1 MNGNTSR
8 STNDQWS
15 QRMRTPSD
23 IVRYGH
29 LRNLM
34 TRVGIAMV
42 LLLGSGLGVWA
53 LVTDLDL
60 IGEVHQPA
68 FEHITQAELNDLVAQ
83 GRMSEAFQTAFDV
96 GDRLFETSFNALD
109 GGGANVGDGQRFT
122 RVPRAD
128 LDGPGQWATHRPP
141 RVTGPNA
148 QSCNACHNQPA
159 FDDGAGTIASNNVR
173 DPFHTGNVRS
183 FITRQAP
190 HLFGIGAKQRL
201 AEEMTEELQAIRDQA
216 ITEAM
221 TGGISVTKRLVAK
234 GVEFGFITARPD
246 GSVDTSAVEG
256 VDADLVIRP
265 IEWKGITAS
274 VRAFVRGA
282 AHNELGMQGVEMAGP
297 DVDGDGDGVVNELTI
312 GDITAL
318 AVYQAAQPRPTTKL
332 ELAQLGLI
340 PPIPPEDIAA
350 VNRGA
355 EVFDAIGCSAC
366 HVPRLVIEN
375 PIFSEPS
382 QNPNYRDAVF
392 PSGQDPLSAG
402 VDPALAI
409 TFDLTRDQPDN
420 RIEREDG
427 TIVRLG
433 SFETDERGR
442 AIVRLFSDL
451 KRHDMG
457 PGLAE
462 PIDEV
467 GTGASVFMTTPLWG
481 VGSTAP
487 YLHDGRATTLTEA
500 ILEHGGEAA
509 RARGHFM
516 TLSTEDKKALVAFL
530 SNLVL
535 FKLPEE

>member
-1 MNGNTSR
+1 
-8 STNDQWS
+8 
-15 QRMRTPSD
+15 MRA
-23 IVRYGH
+23 
-29 LRNLM
+29 
-34 TRVGIAMV
+34 GIGVTV
-42 LLLGSGLGVWA
+42 LLISGLGAWA

-83 GRMSEAFQTAFDV
+83 GRMSEAFQVAFDV

-109 GGGANVGDGQRFT
+109 GGGANVGDGKRFT

-128 LDGPGQWATHRPP
+128 LDGPGQWATHQPP

-201 AEEMTEELQAIRDQA
+201 AEEMTEELQSIRDRA

-221 TGGISVTKRLVAK
+221 SSGLSVTKQLVAK

-246 GSVDTSAVEG
+246 GSVDTSAIEG

-297 DVDGDGDGVVNELTI
+297 DVDGDGDGVVNELTV

-318 AVYQAAQPRPTTKL
+318 AVYQAAQPRPTTRR
-332 ELAQLGLI
+332 ELAELGLM
-340 PPIPPEDIAA
+340 PPLSPEEVAA
-350 VNRGA
+350 IDRGA
-355 EVFDAIGCSAC
+355 EVFDAIGCSTC
-366 HVPRLVIEN
+366 HIPHLIIDN
-375 PIFSEPS
+375 PVFSEPS

-392 PSGQDPLSAG
+392 PSGQDPISAG

-420 RIEREDG
+420 RIERDDG

-442 AIVRLFSDL
+442 AIIRLFSDL

-481 VGSTAP
+481 VGSTTP

-516 TLSTEDKKALVAFL
+516 TLSTADKKALIAFL
-530 SNLVL
+530 NNLVL